1 MDHSQHMQHLPVA
14 WTVVG
19 AFLTGLLGAFAHCTL
34 MCGGF
39 VLAFGVRDGRRD
51 RLRLSL
57 FQAGRILTYASLAL
71 LLAALGEGSRWLAP
85 DAGRKF
91 WSVALGIVMLV
102 MAVRVGWP
110 EGVRI
115 SRGIGVFAQR
125 LGAVMRRAR
134 AAGTPGL
141 LLAGMAW
148 GLLPCAF
155 SWAAIVGAAAAG
167 PDRAPLIAAAFGL
180 GTALPLQALGELDR
194 GLLARGGVALR
205 RALAILLAVWAV
217 WTILRGLR

>member
-1 MDHSQHMQHLPVA
+1 MDHSQHLQHLPMA
-14 WTVVG
+14 WTVIG
-19 AFLTGLLGAFAHCTL
+19 AFTTGLLGAFAHCTL

-39 VLAFGVRDGRRD
+39 VLTFGVRDGRRD
-51 RLRLSL
+51 RLRLGL
-57 FQAGRILTYASLAL
+57 FQTGRMLTYAVMALA
-71 LLAALGEGSRWLAP
+71 LAALGESTRWLAP

-91 WSVALGIVMLV
+91 WSVGLGVVMLV
-102 MAVRVGWP
+102 MAIAVGWP
-110 EGVRI
+110 EGARI
-115 SRGIGVFAQR
+115 SRVLGVFAQR
-125 LGAVMRRAR
+125 LGAVMRGAR
-134 AAGTPGL
+134 AAGTPGW

-167 PDRAPLIAAAFGL
+167 PKLAPLIAAAFGL

-194 GLLARGGVALR
+194 GLLARGGAIMR

-217 WTILRGLR
+217 WTIARGLR